1 MSRSKSKV
9 APIPPEYPGATPYLT
24 VRGADRAIEF
34 YKAAFGAT
42 EVARLD
48 PGGRVM
54 HAELQVR
61 HARFM
66 LTEEMPEYG
75 ALSPEA
81 LGGSASSAV
90 IFVEDVDAFF
100 ARAIAAGC
108 TQVMPVA
115 DQFWGDRMGCLKDP
129 FGHNWMFSTHIE
141 DVSPEDL
148 PARAAAAMAAAPQPC
163 N

>member
-1 MSRSKSKV
+1 MSTAAVK
-9 APIPPEYPGATPYLT
+9 AIPDAYQAATPYLT
-24 VRGADRAIEF
+24 IRGADRAIEF
-34 YKAAFGAT
+34 YKQAFGAQ
-42 EVARLD
+42 EVVRLA

-54 HAELQVR
+54 HAELRISRAPV
-61 HARFM
+61 M
-66 LTEEMPEYG
+66 LTEEMPDYG
-75 ALSPEA
+75 ALSPLS
-81 LGGSASSAV
+81 LGGSASSTV

-100 ARAIAAGC
+100 ARALAAGC

-129 FGHNWMFSTHIE
+129 YGHNWMFSTHIE